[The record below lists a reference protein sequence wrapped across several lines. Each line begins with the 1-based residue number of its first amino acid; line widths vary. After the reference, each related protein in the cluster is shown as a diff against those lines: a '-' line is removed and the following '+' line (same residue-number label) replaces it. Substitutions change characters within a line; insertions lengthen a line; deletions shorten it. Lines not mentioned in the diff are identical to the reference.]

1 MTGIY
6 DIKTFLNAVIPANF
20 NSILNAAS
28 FYKFFLSRKLNNYLK
43 LSDKKKTK
51 NWKKK
56 NINIKTIKNKS

>member
-6 DIKTFLNAVIPANF
+6 DIKTFLNAVIQANF

-51 NWKKK
+51 NWKKY
-56 NINIKTIKNKS
+56 I